1 MTKTFLTV
9 LLLLF
14 FLGACAPPTP
24 LVRPDPPVDPAEQR
38 IESLVDQG
46 RLAEAGQAWLDL
58 AGEHPDQA
66 NWFKLRAAEIWLQ
79 AGMAHEAAAVLVMI
93 DEQALSRDQR
103 ARMLLARAE
112 LALLEGDLAT
122 AGWLLAHSTDR
133 LPEHLVARHAML
145 EDLLQRQLENPA
157 REAFSA
163 LDQAIR
169 QGDFEPELALA
180 LLIEQPLS
188 ELQGLQTTHG
198 HRPEM
203 LPWLD
208 LVASARGALL
218 DPAALEVA
226 MNDWT
231 ERHPETGYDAEEAL
245 NWLASWAHTRP
256 RPMRISIVL
265 PGRPGMEQ
273 IGAALRDGLL
283 AAWLEQAPDNRPE
296 LTFMY
301 IGDEPEAVMSAWFDA
316 REAGA
321 DFMIGPLEREQVD
334 TLLALPDPALPV
346 LMLNHPSNPA
356 SFDGVAGP
364 IHAIGLLP
372 EEEAELAAVHA
383 LVQGHKRALVLAQDS
398 EWGRRVAPAFTRTF
412 ELGGGQAIGQAAYS
426 AGQVDH
432 SALLETLL
440 ELDRSEQRARRLAQ
454 VINRSVESEP
464 HRRTDVDLI
473 FLGSRAEDGRQ
484 IRPQLRFFGAGD
496 VPVLATS
503 QIVAGQ
509 PDPRRDE
516 DLEGIILPLAPWFL
530 DFTPQG
536 QQRRQA
542 ERVYAHLNN
551 PGLSRLHALGFDAMT
566 LVPWLDL
573 MRNDPDLY
581 LAGLSGRLRLPDGRL
596 MERDLP
602 FVRLVNGRA
611 VPVQ

>member
-1 MTKTFLTV
+1 MTKPFLTA
-9 LLLLF
+9 LF
-14 FLGACAPPTP
+14 LILFLGACTPPGP
-24 LVRPDPPVDPAEQR
+24 MVRPDSSVDPAEQR
-38 IESLVDQG
+38 IEGLIDQG
-46 RLAEAGQAWLDL
+46 RMEEAAQAWLEL
-58 AGEHPDQA
+58 AEEQPDQA
-66 NWFKLRAAEIWLQ
+66 DWFRLRAAETWLQ
-79 AGMAHEAAAVLVMI
+79 AGQTTHAAAILATI
-93 DEQALSRDQR
+93 NEQALSRDQH
-103 ARMLLARAE
+103 ARLLLARAE

-122 AGWLLAHSTDR
+122 AGWLLARTTER
-133 LPEHLVARHAML
+133 LPPHLLARHTML
-145 EDLLQRQLENPA
+145 EDLLQRQLANPA

-180 LLIEQPLS
+180 LLIEQPLA
-188 ELQGLQTTHG
+188 ELQGLENAHG

-208 LVASARGALL
+208 LVVSARGVLL
-218 DPAALEVA
+218 DPAALETA
-226 MNDWT
+226 LGEWHQ
-231 ERHPETGYDAEEAL
+231 RHPHTGYEAEEAL
-245 NWLASWAHTRP
+245 NWLTSWAQTRA
-256 RPMRISIVL
+256 RPMRLSVVL
-265 PGRPGMEQ
+265 PGRPGLAQ
-273 IGAALRDGLL
+273 VSAALRDGLM
-283 AAWLEQAPDNRPE
+283 AAWLEQAPDQRPE
-296 LTFMY
+296 LTFLY
-301 IGDEPEAVMSAWFDA
+301 IDDEPEAVVSAWFEA

-321 DFMIGPLEREQVD
+321 DFMLGPLEREQVD
-334 TLLALPDPALPV
+334 TLLSLPDPTLPV
-346 LMLNHPSNPA
+346 LMLNHPSDPA

-383 LVQGHKRALVLAQDS
+383 LVQGHRRALVLYQDS
-398 EWGRRVAPAFTRTF
+398 DWGRRIAPAFANTF
-412 ELGGGQAIGQAAYS
+412 ELGGGQVIGRGAYS

-432 SALLETLL
+432 SELLESLL
-440 ELDRSEQRARRLAQ
+440 ELDRSAQRTRRLAQ
-454 VINRSVESEP
+454 VVNQSIESEP

-484 IRPQLRFFGAGD
+484 VRPQLRFFGAGD

-503 QIVAGQ
+503 QIVAGR

-516 DLEGIILPLAPWFL
+516 DLDGIVLPLSPWFL
-530 DFTPQG
+530 DHTPQG

-542 ERVYAHLNN
+542 ERVYSHLDN
-551 PGLSRLHALGFDAMT
+551 PALSRLHALGFDAMA

-596 MERDLP
+596 IERDLP